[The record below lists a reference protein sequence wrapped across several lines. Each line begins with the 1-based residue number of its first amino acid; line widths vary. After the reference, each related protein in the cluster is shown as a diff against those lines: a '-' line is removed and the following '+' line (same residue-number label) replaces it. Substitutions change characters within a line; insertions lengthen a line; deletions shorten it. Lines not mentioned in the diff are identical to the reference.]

1 MDLKIKIVNLSNN
14 ELPEYKTAEA
24 AGLDLRAWLPEG
36 PIILQ
41 PMERRIIQT
50 GLHMEI
56 PVGYEGQVRPRSG
69 LAVKKGLTVIN
80 APGTVDSDFRGDV
93 GVPLINMSASIQ
105 TVEPGERIAQIVFA
119 KHERVSFIE
128 VEKVED
134 LADTERG
141 EGGFGHTGQK

>member
-119 KHERVSFIE
+119 KHERASFIE

-141 EGGFGHTGQK
+141 AGGFGHTGQK

>member
-14 ELPEYKTAEA
+14 ELPEYKTVEA

-119 KHERVSFIE
+119 KHERASLIE

-134 LADTERG
+134 IADTERG
-141 EGGFGHTGQK
+141 AGGFGHTGQK

>member
-119 KHERVSFIE
+119 KHKRASFIE

>member
-41 PMERRIIQT
+41 PMERRIIPT
-50 GLHMEI
+50 GLHIEL
-56 PVGYEGQVRPRSG
+56 PVGFEGQVRPRSG

-80 APGTVDSDFRGDV
+80 APGTIDSDYRGDV
-93 GVPLINMSASIQ
+93 GVPLINLSASIQ
-105 TVEPGERIAQIVFA
+105 TVEPGERIAQLVIA
-119 KHERVSFIE
+119 EHARASFIE

-141 EGGFGHTGQK
+141 AGGFGHTGQK